1 MFRASMIF
9 VLSVGL
15 VGLACS
21 SSKDEPPP
29 GPAPAPF
36 TLTVSPAKLA
46 LVAGDNGSVTVAI
59 QRATG
64 FFGDVALSLVGG
76 PAGLS
81 GTFAPNPASG
91 DSAVLTLQASTL
103 GPGDYGAYVKGTSGA
118 EKQATA
124 LEVTVRPDTAIT
136 VSGRV
141 VDLLRQPIAGLDV
154 RLGASTSTTNV
165 AGRFSFP
172 DVLPPYDLVVKRA
185 SPLEAH
191 VFKGLTRPD
200 PTLPLI
206 GTAPAPARTAQVSG
220 VLSGASF
227 PQGASTVSALFFAAD
242 EGWGGVYLFP
252 GQGPAY
258 GPFGASWYGPTT
270 ESGTLYGLQ
279 WSVNSQ
285 LLPQSFLEFAS
296 APLEVGDGGTVT
308 GANLALQP
316 AGTGFLS
323 GTVTVPSGYTIDGK
337 TLWLNAG
344 PFTGV
349 FLGTDGTPGTTGTN
363 FTYAMPAV
371 GLPVGV
377 QISATRSGNSTAA
390 YRANL
395 LPNEVIDVNLPAPP
409 FPQVPP
415 SGTTGVT
422 TATEFSWLPYPGS
435 IHVAIFSSPSGADF
449 LVYQAGT
456 STALPELS
464 GFGLPLPPGAAY
476 AWAVWGIG
484 PFADLDAFAAPDRG
498 LGLAGLDEDVLLGMS
513 AARTFTTAP

>member
-1 MFRASMIF
+1 MFRASTIL
-9 VLSVGL
+9 VLCAGWLGLGCSGSGDGPPPATAAAAYTLSVSPVRLELSAGEN
-15 VGLACS
+15 G
-21 SSKDEPPP
+21 
-29 GPAPAPF
+29 
-36 TLTVSPAKLA
+36 TVSVGIERA
-46 LVAGDNGSVTVAI
+46 AGFSGE
-59 QRATG
+59 
-64 FFGDVALSLVGG
+64 VALSLVGG

-81 GTFAPNPASG
+81 GTFEPNPAPG
-91 DSAVLTLQASTL
+91 DWAVLTLQASTL
-103 GPGDYGAYVKGTSGA
+103 GPGAYGAYVKGTSGA

-124 LEVTVRPDTAIT
+124 VEVSVRGSAAMM

-141 VDLLRQPIAGLDV
+141 VDLFRQPVAGLDV
-154 RLGASTSTTNV
+154 QLGAVTATTDA
-165 AGRFSFP
+165 AGRFSFS

-206 GTAPAPARTAQVSG
+206 GAAPAASRTAQVSG

-227 PQGASTVSALFFAAD
+227 PQAVSTVSALFFAAD
-242 EGWGGVYLFP
+242 AGWGGVYLFA
-252 GQGPAY
+252 GEGPAY
-258 GPFGASWYGPTT
+258 GPFGASWYGPAT

-279 WSVNSQ
+279 WTVDSQ

-296 APLEVGDGGTVT
+296 APLEVGDGGAVT
-308 GANLALQP
+308 GANLALQ
-316 AGTGFLS
+316 AAATGFLS
-323 GTVTVPSGYTIDGK
+323 GAVAVPSGYTIDGK

-344 PFTGV
+344 PYTGV
-349 FLGTDGTPGTTGTN
+349 FLGTDGTPGAI
-363 FTYAMPAV
+363 FTYAMPDV

-395 LPNEVIDVNLPAPP
+395 LPNEVIDVSLPAAP
-409 FPQVPP
+409 FPLVPP

-422 TATEFSWLPYPGS
+422 TATEFSWDPYPGS
-435 IHVAIFSSPSGADF
+435 IHVAIFSSPAGADF

-464 GFGLPLPPGAAY
+464 GFGLPLPAGAAY
-476 AWAVWGIG
+476 TWAVWGIG
-484 PFADLDAFAAPDRG
+484 PFADLDEFAAPARG
-498 LGLAGLDEDVLLGMS
+498 LGLAGLDEDVLLGAS
-513 AARTFTTAP
+513 AERTFTTAP

>member
-1 MFRASMIF
+1 MSR
-9 VLSVGL
+9 
-15 VGLACS
+15 
-21 SSKDEPPP
+21 DEPSN
-29 GPAPAPF
+29 GPTPAPF
-36 TLTVSPAKLA
+36 TLSVSPEKLTLA
-46 LVAGDNGSVTVAI
+46 AGGSGGVTVGIQRAAGFSGSVT
-59 QRATG
+59 
-64 FFGDVALSLVGG
+64 LSLVGG

-103 GPGDYGAYVKGTSGA
+103 GPGDYGAYVKGTSGP
-118 EKQATA
+118 EKHAAA
-124 LEVTVRPDTAIT
+124 LEVSVLPDAAIT

-141 VDLLRQPIAGLDV
+141 VDLFRQPVAGLEV
-154 RLGASTSTTNV
+154 RLGASTSATDA
-165 AGRFSFP
+165 AGRFSFS

-206 GTAPAPARTAQVSG
+206 VVAPAASRTAQVSG
-220 VLSGASF
+220 ALSGGAGF

-242 EGWGGVYLFP
+242 QGWGGVYLFP
-252 GQGPAY
+252 DQGPAY
-258 GPFGASWYGPTT
+258 GPFGAAWYGPAI

-279 WSVNSQ
+279 WSVNAQ
-285 LLPQSFLEFAS
+285 LLPQSFLAFAS
-296 APLEVGDGGTVT
+296 APLAVSDGAAVT

-323 GTVTVPSGYTIDGK
+323 GVVTVPSGYTISGK

-344 PFTGV
+344 PFSGV
-349 FLGTDGTPGTTGTN
+349 FLGTDGTPGAI
-363 FTYAMPAV
+363 FTYAMPDV
-371 GLPVGV
+371 GLPLGV
-377 QISATRSGNSTAA
+377 QVSATRSGHSTAV

-395 LPNEVIDVNLPAPP
+395 LPNEVIDVNLPTAPL
-409 FPQVPP
+409 PQAP
-415 SGTTGVT
+415 GDGATGVT
-422 TATEFSWLPYPGS
+422 TATPFSWLPYPGS
-435 IHVAIFSSPSGADF
+435 IHLAIFSSSAGADF
-449 LVYQAGT
+449 FVYQAGT

-476 AWAVWGIG
+476 DWAVWGMG

-498 LGLAGLDEDVLLGMS
+498 LGLNGLDEDVLLGAS
-513 AARTFTTAP
+513 AVRAFTTAP